1 VDAERDSATPEACTG
16 CYISVP
22 VPENTFYI
30 KEHNLFR
37 MCSQAGTFEGN
48 ISVPVP
54 ENTLYVEEHILC
66 RRCSEAG
73 AFGNVPRCGTQ
84 GCRAFSL

>member
-1 VDAERDSATPEACTG
+1 
-16 CYISVP
+16 
-22 VPENTFYI
+22 
-30 KEHNLFR
+30 